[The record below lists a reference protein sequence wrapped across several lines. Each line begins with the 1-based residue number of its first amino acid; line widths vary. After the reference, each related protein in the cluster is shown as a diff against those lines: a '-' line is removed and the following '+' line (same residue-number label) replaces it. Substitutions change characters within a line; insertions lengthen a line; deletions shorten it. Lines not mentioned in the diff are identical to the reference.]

1 VKNWGLKPNNMS
13 AADNQQLQSS
23 STSRMNNQIEK
34 QQLGN
39 NNNNNNMTNKPS
51 SAQNSQITLTNYEM
65 SQRSSSSSLS
75 SSFLTQT
82 PLNTQPLITIKGT
95 ASIKHYHILNDKR
108 FIVTKDSDENV
119 CVWDVLQARK
129 SESLGKEN
137 YEQAIKVLNGILQ
150 ISIKNCNQN
159 NKIIN
164 LKSKSGFNN
173 FLFTHTNKK
182 RFVKGLLAF
191 QIGSRLTSS

>member
-1 VKNWGLKPNNMS
+1 MS
-13 AADNQQLQSS
+13 ADNQQLQSS

-39 NNNNNNMTNKPS
+39 NNMTNKPS
-51 SAQNSQITLTNYEM
+51 SAQNSQITLTNHEM

-159 NKIIN
+159 NK
-164 LKSKSGFNN
+164 LKIRIYNPD
-173 FLFTHTNKK
+173 
-182 RFVKGLLAF
+182 
-191 QIGSRLTSS
+191 